1 MTFTSL
7 TALKRWSDSKF
18 PEYIPV
24 DFPAT
29 DRLPQKDLV
38 MMMKDGLYYYFKQE
52 CESIISKIT
61 FVLVMTSIDDLT
73 KKEIDLCPQS
83 TNSL

>member
-29 DRLPQKDLV
+29 DPLPQKDLV

-52 CESIISKIT
+52 MTDGICSPVT
-61 FVLVMTSIDDLT
+61 FVLYMTSLKDLS
-73 KKEIDLCPQS
+73 KEEKI
-83 TNSL
+83 